1 MPRANYREKVKQNE
15 GVDLFLATARMLVGF
30 NKYKWPRSII
40 YWPTST
46 YSFNNGVIKLL

>member
-1 MPRANYREKVKQNE
+1 MPRANREKVKQNE

-30 NKYKWPRSII
+30 I

-46 YSFNNGVIKLL
+46 YYFIKGVIKLL